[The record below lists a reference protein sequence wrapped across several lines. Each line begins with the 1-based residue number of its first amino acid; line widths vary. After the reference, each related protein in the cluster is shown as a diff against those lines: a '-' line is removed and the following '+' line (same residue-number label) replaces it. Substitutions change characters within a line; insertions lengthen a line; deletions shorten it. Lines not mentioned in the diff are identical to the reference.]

1 MATKNSKSKK
11 QTKPAETKAPNQNRA
26 AQIFF
31 AAFAIILI
39 LSMVLSAVS
48 KF

>member
-1 MATKNSKSKK
+1 MAAKNSKNKK
-11 QTKPAETKAPNQNRA
+11 QIKTTETKTSNQNRA
-26 AQIFF
+26 AQIVF

-39 LSMVLSAVS
+39 LSMVLSAIA

>member
-1 MATKNSKSKK
+1 MAGKTQKNKK
-11 QTKPAETKAPNQNRA
+11 QDKSVEKMNANRQRT

-39 LSMVLSAVS
+39 LSMVLAAV
-48 KF
+48 KTY